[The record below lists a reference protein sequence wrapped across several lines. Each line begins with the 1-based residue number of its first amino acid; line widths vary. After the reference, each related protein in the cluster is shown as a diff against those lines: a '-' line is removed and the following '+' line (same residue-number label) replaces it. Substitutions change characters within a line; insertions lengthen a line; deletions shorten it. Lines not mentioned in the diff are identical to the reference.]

1 MGYGG
6 GMASS
11 LSIEYLFDAARSR
24 PDLYLPLLQERFEI
38 MKESLIE
45 AQTEAADFRISFYNA
60 QDKFRKL
67 EDAVN
72 TVMLVTN
79 KIIAGATDGL

>member
-6 GMASS
+6 NMASS
-11 LSIEYLFDAARSR
+11 LSIEYLFEAARSR

-38 MKESLIE
+38 MKESLVE

-60 QDKFRKL
+60 QDRFRKL
-67 EDAVN
+67 EEAVD
-72 TVMLVTN
+72 TIRLVAE
-79 KIIAGATDGL
+79 KIIAGAKNEL

>member
-6 GMASS
+6 NMASTLS
-11 LSIEYLFDAARSR
+11 LEYLFDAARSR
-24 PDLYLPLLQERFEI
+24 PDVYLPLLQERFEI

-60 QDKFRKL
+60 QDRFRKL
-67 EDAVN
+67 EEAVE
-72 TVMLVTN
+72 TVMLVAN
-79 KIIAGATDGL
+79 KIIGSTKNEL